1 MDQLGER
8 CNTKEKS
15 KKKKKEKKNIGL
27 KFGEEQWCRRDVG
40 RLNLSSLDKSTSV
53 GLINSI
59 K

>member
-1 MDQLGER
+1 MDQLGRER
-8 CNTKEKS
+8 A
-15 KKKKKEKKNIGL
+15 KKKEKKNIGL
-27 KFGEEQWCRRDVG
+27 EFGEEEWCRRNVG